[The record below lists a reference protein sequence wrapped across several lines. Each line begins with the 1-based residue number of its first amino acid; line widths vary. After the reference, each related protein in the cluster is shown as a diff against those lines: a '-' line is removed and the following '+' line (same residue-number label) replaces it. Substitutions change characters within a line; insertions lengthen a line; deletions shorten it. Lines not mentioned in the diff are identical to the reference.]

1 MIELIL
7 KNETQLKILREIWL
21 KKKTTMSEISN
32 NLQIDRSN
40 VSRNL
45 KNLRSIGLVYYSDNK
60 IKNTNRGRKT
70 LQLQINYFFAYNIG
84 IAVTENFFLVLL
96 MDLNFNVIRKETI
109 FKEVNEKTIV
119 DDLINCIEIFSD
131 FLDQVLFIAI
141 SFPEPVDDEKGLILS
156 SGIFPIKDMYLKNIL
171 EEKIN
176 IPVHLENDA
185 NAGAIYHYYKNNG
198 IYRFINFMFLSF
210 YVNRKSIN
218 AIQGNGIIIN
228 GEIYKGAHSFAGEL
242 PIIIP
247 IWQQN
252 EKDYMDILKF
262 QHYIKDEKK
271 SHILE
276 DYIEKYSKAASIIIN
291 FLDPEIFIFGGYTEI
306 LPKFSLK
313 SMVSKT
319 KEKIIDNERRKIKIY
334 IDNDGL
340 ESIAKG
346 SAMSF
351 MNKIMSNYNL
361 ANKAFLKLKKTTFS
375 NF

>member
-1 MIELIL
+1 VIELIL

-60 IKNTNRGRKT
+60 IKNNNRGRKT
-70 LQLQINYFFAYNIG
+70 LQLQINYTFAYNIG

-131 FLDQVLFIAI
+131 FLEQVLFIAI

-171 EEKIN
+171 EERIN

-210 YVNRKSIN
+210 YVNKKSIN
-218 AIQGNGIIIN
+218 GIQGNGIIIN
-228 GEIYKGAHSFAGEL
+228 GEIYKGAHSFAGEV
-242 PIIIP
+242 PVIIP
-247 IWQQN
+247 IWKQN

-262 QHYIKDEKK
+262 QQYIKDEKK
-271 SHILE
+271 SHILK
-276 DYIEKYSKAASIIIN
+276 DYIDIYSKAASIIIN
-291 FLDPEIFIFGGYTEI
+291 FLDPEIFIFGGHTEI
-306 LPKFSLK
+306 LPQFSLK

-319 KEKIIDNERRKIKIY
+319 KEKIIDNERRKIKMD

-351 MNKIMSNYNL
+351 MNKIMNNYNM
-361 ANKAFLKLKKTTFS
+361 ANKVFLKLNKPTFS

>member
-1 MIELIL
+1 LIL

-70 LQLQINYFFAYNIG
+70 LQLQINYSFAYNIG

-185 NAGAIYHYYKNNG
+185 NAGAIYHYYKNKG

-242 PIIIP
+242 PVIIP

-252 EKDYMDILKF
+252 EKDYLDILKF

-313 SMVSKT
+313 SMVIKT
-319 KEKIIDNERRKIKIY
+319 REKIIDNERRKIKIY

-351 MNKIMSNYNL
+351 MNKIMNNYNL
-361 ANKAFLKLKKTTFS
+361 ANKAFLKLKKPTFS